1 LIASVIARHRCEPT
15 ERAIGLNIKFLV
27 LVIIAASLFVGSA
40 YRGAL
45 AQAAPTEMIPEGA
58 VFVFHS
64 AAAGACPSLDWH
76 VITGIKGNLGGI
88 IAWDDMRSIARVRGH
103 IALDRTFQMTAIEM
117 GGAQRRAVIAGRV
130 LPDGKMVADLKAPK
144 IECHGIIA
152 TVWQPLPPTS

>member
-1 LIASVIARHRCEPT
+1 M
-15 ERAIGLNIKFLV
+15 GLNIKFLS
-27 LVIIAASLFVGSA
+27 LGIIAAPLFIGSA
-40 YRGAL
+40 YHAAL

-64 AAAGACPSLDWH
+64 AAVGACPSLDWH
-76 VITGIKGNLGGI
+76 VVTGIKGNLGGI

-103 IALDRTFQMTAIEM
+103 IGLDRTFQMTASEM
-117 GGAQRRAVIAGRV
+117 GGAQRRAVITGHV

-152 TVWQPLPPTS
+152 TVWQPLPAAS

>member
-1 LIASVIARHRCEPT
+1 MIARHRRDPT
-15 ERAIGLNIKFLV
+15 EKAVGVNIKFVSLA
-27 LVIIAASLFVGSA
+27 IIAVPLFIGPT
-40 YRGAL
+40 YRAAL

-64 AAAGACPSLDWH
+64 AAVGACPSLDWH
-76 VITGIKGNLGGI
+76 VITGIKGSLGGI
-88 IAWDDMRSIARVRGH
+88 IAWDNMRSIARVRGQ
-103 IALDRTFQMTAIEM
+103 IALDRAFKMTAIEM

-152 TVWQPLPPTS
+152 TVWQPLPPAS